1 VVCRE
6 LSLLNASQWFVIR
19 SCKVCRPITDGV
31 NTDLNLDIIIII
43 IIIIMSQFLL
53 RKIKNPQMR
62 RLA

>member
-1 VVCRE
+1 MCEKTKQRKIHNMNK
-6 LSLLNASQWFVIR
+6 SMSQ
-19 SCKVCRPITDGV
+19 
-31 NTDLNLDIIIII
+31 IIII